1 MAAVEEE
8 AYEEEEGAG
17 GRAYADVDDDER
29 QYAITLEQ
37 HQWELNQEHLTRVF
51 CLEWLKTSNRAL
63 FLINLLEL

>member
-1 MAAVEEE
+1 MKRICQTAPEELLVAAVEEE

-37 HQWELNQEHLTRVF
+37 HR
-51 CLEWLKTSNRAL
+51 
-63 FLINLLEL
+63 